1 MRLVSRHILRALAA
15 PFVWGLAA
23 LTGLLLLQQLAP
35 LIDKFGGRG
44 LPGSVIVEA
53 FLLTLPAL
61 LTLSLPMA
69 VLVATLYGY
78 SQLAGDLEL
87 VAMYANGISVWRMA
101 RPALIAAIFVA
112 TGNFLLYDQ
121 LVPRSNTRFSQL
133 QSAVFRTS
141 PTLTFQPGLMNP
153 ITSYVLQARTIDKA
167 TGAMTE
173 VTISDLR
180 EWGITRIYHAAR
192 GDMMQIKKGA
202 DLLVNLDTGTID
214 EFKRSESNRFQRT
227 SFRHSQLRIR
237 DVTNQLNLA
246 TGGLSRGD
254 RDMTGCEL
262 LDQARQQAWYADE
275 SRRGIEYVTRR
286 DLRWLLGLPTLASP
300 PARLMPSFPP
310 HCGRTYRQFENWI
323 QKLVLPAQVQAQEP
337 QQPRQQ
343 PTPPPV
349 PQQPSQ
355 QQPGPGSQATAPPVR
370 IGTDQAGNPASP
382 FLVPPEGLR
391 GPEQMIARRFEVEPP
406 IQTLNNYEIN
416 VMRYRVEY
424 QKKFAI
430 PLASFCFVLLG
441 MALALKYPRSG
452 IGLVIGAS
460 MVIFLGFYIL
470 LIGGENIA
478 KRGYLAPE
486 VAIHGPLVLLTLLG
500 LLAVRS
506 ANREMGTGRSA
517 GIFGALIEFF
527 ERFRRK
533 ES

>member
-44 LPGSVIVEA
+44 LHWSVIVEA

-101 RPALIAAIFVA
+101 RPALLAAIFVA
-112 TGNFLLYDQ
+112 TANFLLYDQ
-121 LVPRSNTRFSQL
+121 VVPRSNTRFSQL
-133 QSAVFRTS
+133 QSAVFRAS

-153 ITSYVLQARTIDKA
+153 ITSYVLQARTIDPV
-167 TGAMTE
+167 TGAMTD
-173 VTISDLR
+173 VTIYDLR
-180 EWGITRIYHAAR
+180 ELGTSRIIHALHGA
-192 GDMMQIKKGA
+192 MKQTKSGA
-202 DLLVNLDTGTID
+202 DLLVSLDSGTID
-214 EFKRSESNRFQRT
+214 EFKQYEADRFQRT
-227 SFRHSQLRIR
+227 YFHRNTLRIR
-237 DVTNQLNLA
+237 DVTSKLDLA
-246 TGGLSRGD
+246 TGGISRGD

-262 LDQARQQAWYADE
+262 LNEAELQAWYANE
-275 SRRGIEYVTRR
+275 SRNGIEYVTRR
-286 DLRWLLGLPTLASP
+286 DLRWLLGLATLPSPAAHSP
-300 PARLMPSFPP
+300 PDPH
-310 HCGRTYRQFENWI
+310 HCGKVYLQFQDRI
-323 QKLVLPAQVQAQEP
+323 KRLLLPAGLEAQEP
-337 QQPRQQ
+337 QRP
-343 PTPPPV
+343 
-349 PQQPSQ
+349 
-355 QQPGPGSQATAPPVR
+355 APLS
-370 IGTDQAGNPASP
+370 SP
-382 FLVPPEGLR
+382 FLVPPQSLG
-391 GPEQMIARRFEVEPP
+391 GSEQLIAGYDQVAPP
-406 IQTLNNYEIN
+406 IATLKNYEIN
-416 VMRYRVEY
+416 VLRYQVEF

-470 LIGGENIA
+470 LIGGENMA
-478 KRGYLAPE
+478 KRGYLSPE
-486 VAIHGPLVLLTLLG
+486 VAIQGPLVLLTLLG
-500 LLAVRS
+500 LLAVAS
-506 ANREMGTGRSA
+506 ANREMGTARTA
-517 GIFGALIEFF
+517 GILGSLVEFF
-527 ERFRRK
+527 ERFRRE

>member
-15 PFVWGLAA
+15 PFVWGLVA

-35 LIDKFGGRG
+35 LIDRFGGRG
-44 LPGSVIVEA
+44 LAVSVIGEA

-112 TGNFLLYDQ
+112 TGNFFLYDQ
-121 LVPRSNTRFSQL
+121 LVPRSNTRYSQL
-133 QSAVFRTS
+133 QSAVFRKS
-141 PTLTFQPGLMNP
+141 PTLTFQPGMMNP
-153 ITSYVLQARTIDKA
+153 VTSYVLQARTIDPA
-167 TGAMTE
+167 TSAMTD

-180 EWGITRIYHAAR
+180 EYGTTRIIHAHR
-192 GDMMQIKKGA
+192 GSMVQSESGA
-202 DLLVNLDTGTID
+202 DLIVTLHDGTID
-214 EFKRSESNRFQRT
+214 EFKQNENNRFMRT
-227 SFRHSQLRIR
+227 TFLRNTLRIR

-246 TGGLSRGD
+246 TGGISRGD

-262 LDQARQQAWYADE
+262 LDQAQDQQWYAGE
-275 SRRGIEYVTRR
+275 ARHGIEYVTRR
-286 DLRWLLGLPTLASP
+286 DLRWLLGLPTLQTP
-300 PARLMPSFPP
+300 PAHLPPKYPP
-310 HCGRTYRQFENWI
+310 HCGSGYLRFEHWI
-323 QKLVLPAQVQAQEP
+323 ERLVLPVKAQAQEP
-337 QQPRQQ
+337 PR
-343 PTPPPV
+343 PV
-349 PQQPSQ
+349 QQPSQ
-355 QQPGPGSQATAPPVR
+355 QPVQQPTQQAPGRPGGDKVW
-370 IGTDQAGNPASP
+370 IGTDRAASG
-382 FLVPPEGLR
+382 VPPILMQQDGLR
-391 GPEQMIARRFEVEPP
+391 GPEQMVARRFEVEP
-406 IQTLNNYEIN
+406 QVQSLLNYEQN

-470 LIGGENIA
+470 LIGGENLA
-478 KRGYLAPE
+478 KKGYLSPE

-506 ANREMGTGRSA
+506 ANREMGTARTA
-517 GIFGALIEFF
+517 GIFGAMVEYFQ
-527 ERFRRK
+527 RFRR
-533 ES
+533 EET

>member
-35 LIDKFGGRG
+35 LIDRFGGRG
-44 LPGSVIVEA
+44 LPLRVIGEA

-112 TGNFLLYDQ
+112 TGNFFLYDQ
-121 LVPRSNTRFSQL
+121 LVPRSNTRYSQL
-133 QSAVFRTS
+133 QNAVFRTS
-141 PTLTFQPGLMNP
+141 PTLTFQPGMMNP
-153 ITSYVLQARTIDKA
+153 ITSYVLQARTIDPV
-167 TGAMTE
+167 TSAMTE
-173 VTISDLR
+173 VTIYELR
-180 EWGITRIYHAAR
+180 EYGTTRIIHADS
-192 GDMMQIKKGA
+192 GGMVQTKSGA
-202 DLLVNLDTGTID
+202 DLLVDLHNGTID
-214 EFKRSESNRFQRT
+214 EFKRAEHNRFMRT
-227 SFRHSQLRIR
+227 TFVHNQLRIR
-237 DVTNQLNLA
+237 DVSNQLNLA
-246 TGGLSRGD
+246 TGGVARGD

-262 LDQARQQAWYADE
+262 LDQARDQQWYAGDVK
-275 SRRGIEYVTRR
+275 RGIEYVTRR
-286 DLRWLLGLPTLASP
+286 DLRWLLGLPTLQTP
-300 PARLMPSFPP
+300 PARLLPAYPK
-310 HCGRTYRQFENWI
+310 HCGKAYLRFEHWI
-323 QKLVLPAQVQAQEP
+323 QQLVLPTKAQAQEP
-337 QQPRQQ
+337 PR
-343 PTPPPV
+343 PV
-349 PQQPSQ
+349 Q
-355 QQPGPGSQATAPPVR
+355 QQPAQQPPVQQ
-370 IGTDQAGNPASP
+370 GGNKVWSGSDQGVAAVSP
-382 FLVPPEGLR
+382 FLVQPG
-391 GPEQMIARRFEVEPP
+391 GSEQLVARRFEVEPQL
-406 IQTLNNYEIN
+406 QTLLNYEQN

-424 QKKFAI
+424 HKKFAI

-470 LIGGENIA
+470 LIGGENLA
-478 KRGYLAPE
+478 KKGYLSPE

-506 ANREMGTGRSA
+506 ANREMGTARTA
-517 GIFGALIEFF
+517 GIFGAMVEYFR
-527 ERFRRK
+527 RFRR
-533 ES
+533 EEEA